1 MAVRTGPAAR
11 ACASVQIRR
20 SLLRSAS
27 TAASA
32 MGRGGISAPEHHCGV
47 GRDGAGETEREE
59 HYGKAEGRV
68 VAEVAGREAVEGGTV
83 HRVLLMP
90 GAE

>member
-1 MAVRTGPAAR
+1 MAVRMGPAAS
-11 ACASVQIRR
+11 ACASVQMRR

-32 MGRGGISAPEHHCGV
+32 MGRGGMSAPEHHCGF
-47 GRDGAGETEREE
+47 GRDGPGEAERDQHDGE
-59 HYGKAEGRV
+59 AEGGV
-68 VAEVAGREAVEGGTV
+68 AAEVAGREAVEGGTV

-90 GAE
+90 GAG

>member
-1 MAVRTGPAAR
+1 M
-11 ACASVQIRR
+11 
-20 SLLRSAS
+20 
-27 TAASA
+27 
-32 MGRGGISAPEHHCGV
+32 SAPEHHCGV